1 MQADF
6 HIHTVL
12 CKHAAGTTADYLE
25 SARQKNISVVGFTD
39 HAPAPDGYDAK
50 HRMAVEDFPKYEEM
64 ILELR
69 KSSHPK
75 VLYGIE
81 ADYYQGCEK
90 FLRPW
95 LARQNFD
102 MVIGSIHFIRD
113 WGFDNPNER
122 NVWDSIEVTN
132 TWREYF
138 KLMRKMAESR
148 LYDVVAHLD
157 LPKKFGHIPPAR
169 DLFEMLCPA
178 LDSIAEAGMVI
189 ELNTSG
195 LRRPVK
201 EIYPSLSIL
210 KLARER
216 NIPICFGSDA
226 HRPEEVGY
234 AFDSALDLARAAG
247 YSHCVHF
254 QEGRKLLTPLAQSQ

>member
-6 HIHTVL
+6 HMHTVL
-12 CKHAAGTTADYLE
+12 CKHATGTAADYVK
-25 SARQKNISVVGFTD
+25 SARKKNIPEICFTD
-39 HAPAPDGYDAK
+39 HAPAPDGYDSK
-50 HRMAVEDFPKYEEM
+50 HRMAIDDFPKYEAM
-64 ILELR
+64 IRELQECEY
-69 KSSHPK
+69 PK

-81 ADYYQGCEK
+81 ADYYKGCER

-102 MVIGSIHFIRD
+102 MVIGSIHFIKD
-113 WGFDNPNER
+113 WGFDNPDER

-132 TWREYF
+132 TWSEYF
-138 KLMRKMAESR
+138 KLIRKMAKTK

-157 LPKKFGHIPPAR
+157 LPKKFGHIPPAK
-169 DLFEMLCPA
+169 DLNEMLCPA

-189 ELNTSG
+189 ELNASG

-201 EIYPSLSIL
+201 EVYPSLSVL

-216 NIPICFGSDA
+216 DILICFGSDA
-226 HRPEEVGY
+226 HSPEEVGY
-234 AFDSALDLARAAG
+234 AFDSTFKLARDAG
-247 YSHCVHF
+247 YTHCVHF
-254 QEGRKLLTPLAQSQ
+254 RERKKLLTPLIHDV